1 MMKQQLLKCAAAVC
15 IMMLTAFTLSA
26 AIPQQKAEAVSD
38 EQVSGKLILDLT
50 VNDATRHC

>member
-1 MMKQQLLKCAAAVC
+1 MKQQLLKCAAAVC